1 MKTTSFKWDNNIRSD
16 FFGFFFWLANAGK
29 SLYSRNYEARCSVVY
44 PGSRCVC
51 RCRLCLFCYAIK
63 LLCNSISAPMRKL
76 NTRNGLSTA
85 LAFLSIGQPYFYAT
99 KLSYHRV
106 LSNRDCIMMAYFN
119 ISICMY
125 FGGKEF
131 IQRIK

>member
-16 FFGFFFWLANAGK
+16 FFCLFSLVNTGK
-29 SLYSRNYEARCSVVY
+29 SLYSRNYEARCSVVH

-51 RCRLCLFCYAIK
+51 VSVMLVLYAIK

-76 NTRNGLSTA
+76 NIKNGLSTV

-106 LSNRDCIMMAYFN
+106 LSNRDCIMMAHFN

-125 FGGKEF
+125 FGGKKQF
-131 IQRIK
+131 IRKI